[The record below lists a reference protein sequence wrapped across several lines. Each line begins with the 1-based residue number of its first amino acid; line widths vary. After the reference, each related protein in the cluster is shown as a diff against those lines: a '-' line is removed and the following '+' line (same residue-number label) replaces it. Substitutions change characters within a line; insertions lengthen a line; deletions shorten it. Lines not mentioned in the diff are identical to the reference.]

1 LSSFFD
7 HIGITH
13 LVSCPHTHQQ
23 NSAAKRKHRH
33 IVDVDLA
40 LLAYASMPL
49 KFWDE
54 AFQTAAFLINRL
66 PIPVLNHDSP
76 IEKLFAKP
84 AYYFLRTF
92 GCAC

>member
-1 LSSFFD
+1 
-7 HIGITH
+7 
-13 LVSCPHTHQQ
+13 
-23 NSAAKRKHRH
+23 
-33 IVDVDLA
+33 
-40 LLAYASMPL
+40 MPL
-49 KFWDE
+49 KLWDE

-84 AYYFLRTF
+84 AYSFLRTF